1 MGAEGDDAVWM
12 PPLEDSWKGPVEF
25 HELLF
30 GLWTS
35 YPFLV
40 WWWQR
45 VLKAPLPEWR
55 YAMLAFFAAGAF
67 WVNHYFLKMPSPGW
81 LVLINLYTVLF
92 LAVWWLV
99 GMRGRGRGA
108 LWTLLAF
115 VGAVA
120 YGVVY
125 ILFEQL
131 ARKGV
136 TQWGMHEFCWMAL
149 SFVGIPALIAWRGR
163 AST

>member
-1 MGAEGDDAVWM
+1 MWM

-25 HELLF
+25 YELLF
-30 GLWTS
+30 GFWTS

-40 WWWQR
+40 FWWTR
-45 VLKAPLPEWR
+45 VLRAPLAEWR
-55 YAMLAFFAAGAF
+55 YLMLAFFGAAAY
-67 WVNHYFLKMPSPGW
+67 WVNHYFLKAPSPVW
-81 LVLINLYTVLF
+81 LVLINLYTVFF
-92 LAVWWLV
+92 LTTWWLV
-99 GMRGRGRGA
+99 GVRGQARSFG
-108 LWTLLAF
+108 WKLLAQS
-115 VGAVA
+115 GAIA

-149 SFVGIPALIAWRGR
+149 GFVGIPALIWWRGR
-163 AST
+163 AAARADAR